1 MANPSE
7 APPKTGCANL
17 LSQTVTKSNTTINAD
32 SEADTTHIKG
42 NISSSIMEP
51 VSTPQPKTVNQAD
64 LSQLPPTPGTVLA
77 KKLGDSLCG

>member
-1 MANPSE
+1 MADPSKE
-7 APPKTGCANL
+7 HPKAGRAFL
-17 LSQTVTKSNTTINAD
+17 LSQTLSKSNTTINAD